1 VALTVQFLHEDLKTA
16 ETLFSPGEHPTSF
29 RPGTRRE
36 QQASEI
42 ADLRST
48 LQDVMAR
55 LEARGL

>member
-1 VALTVQFLHEDLKTA
+1 MLLNEFLK
-16 ETLFSPGEHPTSF
+16 EHKKN
-29 RPGTRRE
+29 E

-55 LEARGL
+55 LGARGL